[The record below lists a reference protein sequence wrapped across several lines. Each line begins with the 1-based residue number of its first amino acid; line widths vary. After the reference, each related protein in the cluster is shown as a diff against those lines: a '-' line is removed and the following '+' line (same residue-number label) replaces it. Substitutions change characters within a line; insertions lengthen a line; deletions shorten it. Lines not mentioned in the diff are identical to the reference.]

1 HIIGHVAD
9 RWKSDEW
16 VDEMF
21 DFDSMYQPEYWVV
34 EKGQIWDSVKPFID
48 KEMMAR
54 DHWIDFR
61 PLVPSKDKAVRSQ
74 GYKKRHRAGGMR
86 YDTQASWYQAYKAEL
101 LTFTGVTE
109 ALLDDRFDSTVY
121 AVKGFDLDADVEEED
136 FMTDEELEELRMSEQ
151 TRGADEGRRSVTGY

>member
-1 HIIGHVAD
+1 KRVVCGADFAVTKKDSANQTAFTAAGQSTDNLVHIIGHVAD

-61 PLVPSKDKAVRSQ
+61 PLVASKDKAVRGQ

-101 LTFTGVTE
+101 LTFT
-109 ALLDDRFDSTVY
+109 
-121 AVKGFDLDADVEEED
+121 
-136 FMTDEELEELRMSEQ
+136 
-151 TRGADEGRRSVTGY
+151 